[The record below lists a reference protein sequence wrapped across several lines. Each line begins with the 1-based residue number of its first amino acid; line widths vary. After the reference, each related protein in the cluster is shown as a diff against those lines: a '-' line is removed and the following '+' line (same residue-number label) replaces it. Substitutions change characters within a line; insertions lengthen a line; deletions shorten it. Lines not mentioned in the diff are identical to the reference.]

1 MFLFFLDIFSFLFW
15 HKYFFCILSKVLWE
29 SLSTVGSFWCFVQRL
44 YFYLLSVECH
54 YAVPKEERYIFFC
67 FFPRWI
73 SKIKLAMF
81 QGPASTI
88 LTFLGKI
95 QKASHNNDFYLK
107 DYFGPFS
114 CLTSDYFLASIFFWN
129 RIESDVIQKKTN
141 KKPSKIKWANKLIF
155 FSKIVLFCC
164 KKIRFSISYKKLG
177 LHRHK
182 ATANIFGSL

>member
-1 MFLFFLDIFSFLFW
+1 MTNIFFVFYVRSFENLYQRSAAFDVFFNDCTFICCWWSATTLFLKKKDNFFL
-15 HKYFFCILSKVLWE
+15 
-29 SLSTVGSFWCFVQRL
+29 
-44 YFYLLSVECH
+44 
-54 YAVPKEERYIFFC
+54 

-81 QGPASTI
+81 QGPSSTM

-95 QKASHNNDFYLK
+95 QKASHNNEFYLK

-114 CLTSDYFLASIFFWN
+114 CFTSDYFLASIFFWN
-129 RIESDVIQKKTN
+129 RIESDVIQKKPY
-141 KKPSKIKWANKLIF
+141 KKPSKIKCANKLLF

-177 LHRHK
+177 LPRHK